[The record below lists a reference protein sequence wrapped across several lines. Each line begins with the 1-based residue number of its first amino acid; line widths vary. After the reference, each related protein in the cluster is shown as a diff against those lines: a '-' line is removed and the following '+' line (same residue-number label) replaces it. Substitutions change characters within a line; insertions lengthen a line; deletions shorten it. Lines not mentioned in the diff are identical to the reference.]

1 VANPSVA
8 ANVVKHTKMDTFE
21 IIFIA
26 MEALQ
31 ELALRDAAEKH
42 EQKATIKRTEHQNTW
57 KMGFPN
63 LRRGL
68 EILKFE
74 RDIDGNV
81 ACVNA
86 EPWLHL
92 KSENNFGTI
101 NAASIHTGRVLYSD
115 HYTHKVLPM
124 LAWINHFMEKSLKSL
139 DMAVMF
145 LNPSMEDPDDTALA
159 ASLVQLSISRN
170 EEFAT

>member
-1 VANPSVA
+1 VFATSKLRKGDLVISINGQVVANPSVA

-63 LRRGL
+63 WRRGL

-101 NAASIHTGRVLYSD
+101 NAASFHTGRVLYSD

-124 LAWINHFMEKSLKSL
+124 PWRGLTILWKRA
-139 DMAVMF
+139 
-145 LNPSMEDPDDTALA
+145 
-159 ASLVQLSISRN
+159 
-170 EEFAT
+170 